1 MESIEQNVLLAQQGD
16 KLAFQQ
22 LMRAYQEKMYRMA
35 FTYVHNE
42 ADAVEIVQETFYK
55 AYISIKKL
63 KEPKYFST
71 WLTKILI
78 NNALIFIK
86 KQKRFVLFSEAHL
99 EKDNPVVIQPEEK
112 MDLLNAIR
120 ELSPKYKTIIN
131 LRFYLD
137 YSQSQIAEILDIPE
151 GTVKSQIHR
160 ATKKLEK
167 ILGEDIAY
175 EKFYKEKCE

>member
-1 MESIEQNVLLAQQGD
+1 MESIEQNVFLAQQGD

-22 LMRAYQEKMYRMA
+22 LMKTYQEKMYRIA

-42 ADAVEIVQETFYK
+42 TDAVEIVQETFYK

-86 KQKRFVLFSEAHL
+86 KQNRFVLFSEAQL
-99 EKDNPVVIQPEEK
+99 EKHNPVSIQPEEK

-137 YSQSQIAEILDIPE
+137 YSQSQIAEILNIPE
-151 GTVKSQIHR
+151 GTVKIRIHR

-167 ILGEDIAY
+167 ILGGDIAY